1 MKRKYIYYVIWMF
14 LLTLIICGCI
24 YFGKTI
30 EIQIS
35 TNADNVAETEVII
48 GIEIQEDESEK
59 DKIST
64 VSNDS
69 KEEVTVFDFSLIP
82 EYSGEAYVVV
92 NDNVPFFTEED
103 MTTASY
109 ESYSELDELGRC
121 GVCVASVGIDI
132 MPTDDR
138 EGIGNVKPSG
148 WNQAKYPGVVNG
160 SYLYNRCH
168 LIGFQLTGENDNDGN
183 LITGTR
189 YLNIDGMIAFE
200 NMVADYVKETENHVI
215 YRVTP
220 IFENDNLLASGVL
233 MEAKSVE
240 DDGEDIL
247 FCVYCY
253 NVQPG
258 IVINYED
265 GSSSLEIT
273 EKD

>member
-189 YLNIDGMIAFE
+189 YLNIDGMLAFE